1 MKELK
6 SSPALQLTP
15 ATVADAAEMAA
26 LHAVALKG
34 LGQQPWPQDAFADIL
49 TLPVTLGIKVVD
61 DSRLIAF
68 LLVQAA
74 GGEADIL
81 TIATAPDRRRQGI
94 AERLMMALEDRCR
107 SSGISKI
114 SLEVHAENHA
124 AAGLYAKVGFRVVG
138 QRLNYYKDIRTGE
151 RHTAVLMQRHV

>member
-1 MKELK
+1 MSERDT
-6 SSPALQLTP
+6 SVALRMMA
-15 ATVADAAEMAA
+15 ATVSDAADMAA

-34 LGQQPWPQDAFADIL
+34 LGQQPWPADAFADIL
-49 TLPVTLGIKVVD
+49 TLPVTLGLKVVD

-81 TIATAPDRRRQGI
+81 TIVTAPDRRRQGL
-94 AERLMMALEDRCR
+94 ARRLMMALEDHCR
-107 SSGISKI
+107 DLRVNKI

-124 AAGLYAKVGFRVVG
+124 AAGLYAGVGFQVVG
-138 QRLNYYKDIRTGE
+138 QRPNYYKDIRTGE